1 MRIAGKI
8 VLAVLAVQAFAA
20 CSIYKEYERP
30 SGMVPDG
37 LFGAVAD
44 SVIVTE
50 ASDSS
55 SIASV
60 RWEDFFTDPKLQA
73 LIRSG
78 LENNADLGIA
88 AQRVVEAEAGLQSAR
103 LALFPSL
110 TVSPSWQ
117 MANADRYGGTV
128 HGYSLSPAASWE
140 VDLRGSLQNQ
150 RRSAEAALEQA
161 KLYERS
167 VRTGL
172 VSSIALAYYTLQML
186 DAQADI
192 SRTTSDNWKEN
203 VRIMKAM
210 KDAGMVNEASVSQT
224 EANSCAIEASL
235 FELENRIQ
243 LAENSLALI
252 LGVTPRHFDRD
263 SLRYASLPGSI
274 EAGVPVSLL
283 SSRPDVMA
291 AEQDLRIAYYNTNA
305 ARAAFYPSLTIS
317 GNFGWEKALTSPAG
331 WVAGLAAGAVA
342 PVLNRGRVR
351 ASFRIAQARQEEAL
365 INFRQKILSAGSEVN
380 AALAQCKMAGSKT
393 DIRVRQ
399 IEALEKAV
407 ESTQQLMRHS
417 QSTYL
422 EVLTAQQSL
431 LNARLQQVSD
441 RYESIQGLIALYRAL
456 GGGWQ

>member
-8 VLAVLAVQAFAA
+8 ILAALAVQAFAG

-30 SGMVPDG
+30 SGVVPDG

-44 SVIVTE
+44 SAVVTE
-50 ASDSS
+50 GSDSTS
-55 SIASV
+55 MASV
-60 RWEDFFTDPKLQA
+60 GWDEFFTDPKLQA
-73 LIRSG
+73 LIRTG
-78 LENNADLGIA
+78 LENNADLKLA
-88 AQRVVEAEAGLQSAR
+88 ARRVVEAESGLQAAR
-103 LALFPSL
+103 LALFPSFA
-110 TVSPSWQ
+110 VSPSWQ
-117 MANADRYGGTV
+117 MASGDRYGGTV
-128 HGYSLSPAASWE
+128 QGYSISPAASWE
-140 VDLRGSLQNQ
+140 VDIRGSLRNE
-150 RRSAEAALEQA
+150 RLSAEAALEQA
-161 KLYERS
+161 RLYERS
-167 VRTGL
+167 VRTEL
-172 VSSIALAYYTLQML
+172 VSSVALGYYTLQML
-186 DAQADI
+186 DAQISI

-210 KDAGMVNEASVSQT
+210 KDAGMANEASVSQT
-224 EANSCAIEASL
+224 EANSCSIEASL
-235 FELENRIQ
+235 FELENKIQ

-252 LGVTPRHFDRD
+252 LGVTPQHFDRD
-263 SLRYASLPGSI
+263 SLRYAALPGSVD
-274 EAGVPVSLL
+274 AGVPVTLL

-291 AEQDLRIAYYNTNA
+291 AEQALRIAYYNTNA

-331 WVAGLAAGAVA
+331 WVAGLVAGAVA
-342 PVLNRGRVR
+342 PVFNRGRIR
-351 ASFRIAQARQEEAL
+351 SSYRIAQARQEEAL
-365 INFRQKILSAGSEVN
+365 INFRQKVLAAGSEVN

-431 LNARLQQVSD
+431 LSARLQQVSD
-441 RYESIQGLIALYRAL
+441 HYESIQGLIALYKAL
-456 GGGWQ
+456 GGGWK